1 MCIFVSETDRV
12 YNGKVINIMGTG
24 IISAIV
30 GLFCTIV
37 TSVVTFLLT
46 RRKFN
51 SEVDAQQIKNMSDSF
66 DTYKKMMETNL
77 ATQKETM
84 EVVIMSQNQKIDLL
98 QKEND
103 SLKTQ
108 VSQLQQQMINIL
120 GSICLDAT
128 CKLRKMDFQSD
139 VKFSDAG
146 VEVGTKKRTKKG

>member
-1 MCIFVSETDRV
+1 MCIFVSETDRA
-12 YNGKVINIMGTG
+12 YNGKVISIMGTG

-30 GLFCTIV
+30 GLFCTII

-146 VEVGTKKRTKKG
+146 VEVGTKRKTKKG

>member
-1 MCIFVSETDRV
+1 MCTFVSETDRA
-12 YNGKVINIMGTG
+12 YNGKVISIMGTG

-30 GLFCTIV
+30 GLFCTII

-146 VEVGTKKRTKKG
+146 VEVGTKKKTKKG

>member
-1 MCIFVSETDRV
+1 
-12 YNGKVINIMGTG
+12 MGTG
-24 IISAIV
+24 IISTIV
-30 GLFCTIV
+30 GLFCTII

-146 VEVGTKKRTKKG
+146 VEVGTKKRAKKG

>member
-1 MCIFVSETDRV
+1 MCIFVSETDRA
-12 YNGKVINIMGTG
+12 YNGKVISIMGTG

-30 GLFCTIV
+30 GLFCTIT
-37 TSVVTFLLT
+37 TSAVTFFLT

-146 VEVGTKKRTKKG
+146 VEVGTKRKTKKG

>member
-1 MCIFVSETDRV
+1 MCIFVSETDRA
-12 YNGKVINIMGTG
+12 YNGKVISIMGTG
-24 IISAIV
+24 IISAII
-30 GLFCTIV
+30 GLFCTII

-146 VEVGTKKRTKKG
+146 VEVGTKRKTKKG

>member
-1 MCIFVSETDRV
+1 MCIFVSETDRA
-12 YNGKVINIMGTG
+12 YNGKVISIMGTG

-30 GLFCTIV
+30 GLFCTII

-146 VEVGTKKRTKKG
+146 VEVGTRKKTKKG

>member
-1 MCIFVSETDRV
+1 MCIFVSETDRA
-12 YNGKVINIMGTG
+12 YNGKVISIMGTG

-30 GLFCTIV
+30 GLFCTII

>member
-12 YNGKVINIMGTG
+12 YNGKVIGTMGTG
-24 IISAIV
+24 IISTIV

>member
-1 MCIFVSETDRV
+1 
-12 YNGKVINIMGTG
+12 
-24 IISAIV
+24 
-30 GLFCTIV
+30 
-37 TSVVTFLLT
+37 
-46 RRKFN
+46 
-51 SEVDAQQIKNMSDSF
+51 
-66 DTYKKMMETNL
+66 MMETNL

>member
-1 MCIFVSETDRV
+1 MCIFVSEIDRV
-12 YNGKVINIMGTG
+12 YNGKVIGTMGTG
-24 IISAIV
+24 IISTIV